1 MQKLSVNRNF
11 LKAKSKMQFGAS
23 MLEVMVALLIM
34 SLGLLGMAGLQAATA
49 KYRVNVESHAVVSQ
63 LVADFAE
70 RVRIN
75 PESAG
80 PSFDPSMGSSSS
92 LYTLTDTWSD
102 QKEESLSISK
112 NCENEACTSAERAE
126 FDMVKWRL
134 RVRDLL
140 PQGSV
145 LVEGNRRDG
154 IDVAL
159 MWMDKEQT
167 EIEEDAG
174 TGEIT
179 RKMKLAPVCG
189 FDSEQTIV
197 HNCCPAAAAAP
208 EGVRCLRMSFIP

>member
-1 MQKLSVNRNF
+1 MKYKLYIS
-11 LKAKSKMQFGAS
+11 KSKKQFGAS

-49 KYRVNVESHAVVSQ
+49 KYRINVESHAVVSQ

-75 PESAG
+75 PEAAG

-92 LYTLTDTWSD
+92 LYTLIDTWSN
-102 QKEESLSISK
+102 QIEESLSISK
-112 NCENEACTSAERAE
+112 NCEDEECTSAERAE
-126 FDMVKWRL
+126 YDMVKWRM
-134 RVRDLL
+134 RVRDSL
-140 PQGSV
+140 PQGNA

-154 IDVAL
+154 IDIAL

-167 EIEEDAG
+167 EIEEEAD
-174 TGEIT
+174 TGEIK

-189 FDSEQTIV
+189 VDSEQTIV
-197 HNCCPAAAAAP
+197 HNCCPASAEAP